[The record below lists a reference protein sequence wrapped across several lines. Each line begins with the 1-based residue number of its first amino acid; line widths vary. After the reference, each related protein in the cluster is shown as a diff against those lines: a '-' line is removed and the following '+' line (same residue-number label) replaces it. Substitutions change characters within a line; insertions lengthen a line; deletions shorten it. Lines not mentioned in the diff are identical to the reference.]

1 MDDLVQSMVESGKP
15 FPSPE
20 PELVDQMQANEEA
33 ILQDYQAGIAKLRET
48 ISEKTILHAGIFY
61 IAALY
66 LTFFLKTH

>member
-48 ISEKTILHAGIFY
+48 ISEKKPFSTPA
-61 IAALY
+61 
-66 LTFFLKTH
+66 FFT